1 MSGVTERHIV
11 PEGNYNIRIQ
21 EYAATV
27 FELLSTRNAVK
38 KALKNKEL
46 YINNSIANSSDW
58 ITAGMEICYIKHPK
72 PIKKVFPLILDILYE
87 DPYLAVIF
95 KPSGYPT
102 NGNYY
107 KTIENAL
114 PYNLIPSHLKDALD
128 YPRPVHRLDNP
139 TSGLLLVAKTA
150 TIQRELHYLFEA
162 NKIEK
167 TYYAVV
173 AGRLHKQGTI
183 SAPINT
189 KESLTTYQV
198 LREVPS
204 LQNKYLSLV
213 ELHPKTGRTH
223 QLRIHMAQQNTPI
236 VGDRLYAPSNVLKH
250 KGLFLCAAKLIFHHP
265 ILKERIELQATL
277 PEKFTNYLNREET
290 RFKKYQS

>member
-1 MSGVTERHIV
+1 MSGVTEKHIV

-27 FELLSTRNAVK
+27 FELLPTRNAVK
-38 KALKNKEL
+38 KAIKNKEL
-46 YINNSIANSSDW
+46 YNNGNIAKSSDW
-58 ITAGMEICYIKHPK
+58 ITAGMEICYIKREK
-72 PIKKVFPLILDILYE
+72 PVKKVFPLALDILYE
-87 DPYLAVIF
+87 DPYLAVVF

-128 YPRPVHRLDNP
+128 YPRPAHRLDNP
-139 TSGLLLVAKTA
+139 TSGLLLIAKTV
-150 TIQRELHYLFEA
+150 TIQRELHRLFET
-162 NKIEK
+162 NNIEK

-173 AGRLHKQGTI
+173 AGRLDKHGTI
-183 SAPINT
+183 NTPINT
-189 KESLTTYQV
+189 KASLTSYQL

-204 LQNKYLSLV
+204 LQNEYLSLV

-223 QLRIHMAQQNTPI
+223 QLRIHMAAQHTPI

-250 KGLFLCAAKLIFHHP
+250 KGLFLCAARLTFHHP
-265 ILKERIELQATL
+265 ILKEQIKLQA
-277 PEKFTNYLNREET
+277 PIPKKFENYLNREEK